1 LKPTK
6 ASNGVIS
13 TQRRNLQKAY
23 LEKMISMLDAK
34 TPARRNYYFSVKR
47 GPVIDPKLTD
57 IVSISHGEL
66 LKLQEKIKKSAK
78 RSSDQMTKNHL
89 NDCLFRLEKTLEV
102 K

>member
-1 LKPTK
+1 MKPTK

-23 LEKMISMLDAK
+23 LEKMI
-34 TPARRNYYFSVKR
+34 KR